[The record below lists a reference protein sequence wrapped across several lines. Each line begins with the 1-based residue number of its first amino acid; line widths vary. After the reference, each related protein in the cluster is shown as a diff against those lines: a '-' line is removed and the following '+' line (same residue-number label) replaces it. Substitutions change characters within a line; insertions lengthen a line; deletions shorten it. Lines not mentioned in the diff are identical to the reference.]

1 MAGVN
6 PKSATIKITGGS
18 EVLGL
23 QEFTITNAG
32 NIAAWVDNTSGGETT
47 RSMGAGD
54 STGTLTMTVRD
65 NATIPWKF
73 GSTASVDF
81 HIDGDDANYYTV
93 PIIITSEPLTANL
106 AGTDVLSIPYEWGQT
121 GPVVR
126 VGRLSASGV

>member
-1 MAGVN
+1 MPGVN

-23 QEFTITNAG
+23 QEFVITNAG
-32 NIAAWVDNTSGGETT
+32 NIATWVDNTTGGETT

-54 STGTLTMTVRD
+54 STGTMTMTVQD

-73 GSTASVDF
+73 GLTASVDF

-106 AGTDVLSIPYEWGQT
+106 AGTDVLSIPYEWAQT